1 MFRSFRIALK
11 FGVAVAQS
19 EQESEKKL
27 ATITK
32 RFKKWRVEIRQKHNR
47 YISKTFVS
55 KGHASQ
61 WAKETERKLEKEQYE
76 DFRDSAH
83 ISLGHLIIRYRDE
96 ITPSKKSTQNETYK
110 LNFLLRHPIAR
121 CKILKLTS
129 RKVIEFKK
137 DISIGRKPATIN
149 KYLHYIYTIWET
161 ARINWGITL
170 PTGNPTAL
178 VKREKVMT
186 KIDRI
191 LTEDEYNRLIEASRK
206 SNYEQLTDMIEFAYI
221 TAMRFGEITKLQVKD
236 IDFDNS
242 TAKLIDTKNGETDV
256 VPLPQ
261 RALDICD
268 KYKFKDKVIKLETS
282 QALFPI
288 YRDKFRHY
296 FEQACQRA
304 GVEDFRF
311 HDLRACAITN
321 LFKKGWQIAEV
332 SVVSGHKSWSEL
344 KKYTR
349 IKPIDLVKKINEK
362 E

>member
-1 MFRSFRIALK
+1 M
-11 FGVAVAQS
+11 AQS

-96 ITPSKKSTQNETYK
+96 ITPSKKSIQNETYK

-178 VKREKVMT
+178 VKKEKIMT

-191 LTEDEYNRLIEASRK
+191 LTEEEYQNLLRACEK
-206 SNYEQLTDMIEFAYI
+206 SNLKQLRDIVEFAYI

-236 IDFDNS
+236 IDFEQS
-242 TAKLIDTKNGETDV
+242 TAKLIDQKNGETSL
-256 VPLPQ
+256 VPLTQ

-268 KYKFKDKVIKLETS
+268 KYKFKDKIIKLETS
-282 QALFPI
+282 QVLFPT

-296 FEQACQRA
+296 FEQACVRA
-304 GVEDFRF
+304 GVHDFRF
-311 HDLRACAITN
+311 HDLRACCITN
-321 LFKKGWQIAEV
+321 LFKKGWQISQVA
-332 SVVSGHKSWSEL
+332 VVSRHKSWSEL

-349 IKPIDLVKKINEK
+349 IKAVDLVKKINEK